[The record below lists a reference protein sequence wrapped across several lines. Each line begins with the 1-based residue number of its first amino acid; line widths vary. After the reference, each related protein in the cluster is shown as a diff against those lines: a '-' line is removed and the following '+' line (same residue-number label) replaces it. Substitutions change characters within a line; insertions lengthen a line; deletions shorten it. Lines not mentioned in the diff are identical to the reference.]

1 MTRVTFIFNTSLCG
15 LNHIYFFQT
24 WFLHVARAVLEL
36 CSVDQA
42 VLKLWAPPTSA
53 SWVLGLFC
61 VPLLPYTFSITTCF
75 AFLHLSSFKN
85 CQVSNLAQLHSNYS
99 EGGHSLLQVYKTT
112 NFYNKITHRVKCTPH
127 LHNFENTFQTQ
138 LNLEDFCPLIKVLT
152 FPIGICYT
160 NNFKF
165 SKLLLLQ
172 QTEHNEK
179 PEWRKKCIKLIFL
192 IKLSDLMFSFLHK
205 IARQSKTRTLMFL
218 TSRTGCQHFSI
229 VKKEFCHHLPF

>member
-1 MTRVTFIFNTSLCG
+1 M
-15 LNHIYFFQT
+15 
-24 WFLHVARAVLEL
+24 
-36 CSVDQA
+36 
-42 VLKLWAPPTSA
+42 
-53 SWVLGLFC
+53 
-61 VPLLPYTFSITTCF
+61 PLLPYTFSIPTCF

-85 CQVSNLAQLHSNYS
+85 YQVSNLAQLHSIYS
-99 EGGHSLLQVYKTT
+99 EGGHSLLQVYKTI
-112 NFYNKITHRVKCTPH
+112 NFYNKITHRVRCTPH

-152 FPIGICYT
+152 FPIGISVT
-160 NNFKF
+160 LTTSNFPNYYSFNRQNIMK
-165 SKLLLLQ
+165 SQ
-172 QTEHNEK
+172 NAEK
-179 PEWRKKCIKLIFL
+179 ICIKLIFL